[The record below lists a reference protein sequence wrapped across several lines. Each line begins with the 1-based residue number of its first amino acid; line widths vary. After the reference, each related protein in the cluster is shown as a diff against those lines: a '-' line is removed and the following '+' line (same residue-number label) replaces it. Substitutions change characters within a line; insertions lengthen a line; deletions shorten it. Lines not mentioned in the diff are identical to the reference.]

1 MRKWQITTLV
11 TIVIFAIGL
20 VISLVGAGWSQ
31 RPIIDYHLAEEL
43 LPASFSYN
51 ESAIDVSLRF
61 RNRGNTDANLKLVVT
76 VTNANITVSKLQPW
90 IEYSK
95 TQVKFNIWAIK
106 NMENFSTYK
115 AKVYPVGNPQNFTIK
130 YTIEDASNFWSISG
144 MISHLFLE
152 PHGTYPTYVVYNRT
166 DTDTYQ
172 LL

>member
-1 MRKWQITTLV
+1 MRKWQITTIV
-11 TIVIFAIGL
+11 TILIFVISL

-43 LPASFSYN
+43 LPASFSSDSPIN
-51 ESAIDVSLRF
+51 VSLRF

-76 VTNANITVSKLQPW
+76 VTNANITVSELYPW

-95 TQVKFNIWAIK
+95 TQVKFNIWAIN
-106 NMENFSTYK
+106 NMETFSSYE
-115 AKVYPVGNPQNFTIK
+115 AKVYPVGNPQNFTIT
-130 YTIEDASNFWSISG
+130 YTIEDNSNFWSISG

-172 LL
+172 RL